1 MDFSKLDSLFRKFP
15 ARKAPPV
22 KRQYNEGQS
31 VQRNRQMEAIETAD
45 RLHKLYLESRARR
58 LVRLTNDHPEV
69 ARYLKGLDKLAITTA
84 ATGPEDVDID
94 LAEYAERC
102 RLRTVPGAYDR
113 YLLLEYTGT
122 WVEIL
127 ARKAG
132 VYTLE
137 CPEPLPLD
145 GVTPTSLS
153 LLREYL
159 LTTMST

>member
-1 MDFSKLDSLFRKFP
+1 MDFSKLDRLFRKFP

-31 VQRNRQMEAIETAD
+31 VQRNHQMEAIEKAD
-45 RLHKLYLESRARR
+45 RLHNLYLESRARR

-69 ARYLKGLDKLAITTA
+69 ARYLRGLDKLALTTE

-102 RLRTVPGAYDR
+102 NLRIVANTYDR

-122 WVEIL
+122 WVEVL
-127 ARKAG
+127 ARNAG
-132 VYTLE
+132 VYTIE

-145 GVTPTSLS
+145 GVVPTSLS
-153 LLREYL
+153 ALRGYL
-159 LTTMST
+159 L